1 MPDEMTR
8 SFGFLGFDSAGRF
21 AELCLGEV
29 VLCLGEV
36 VLCLGEAVLC
46 LGEVV
51 RVPLEVRRAVDED
64 RAGGEGTAALG
75 RAVEF

>member
-1 MPDEMTR
+1 MTR

-36 VLCLGEAVLC
+36 VLCLGE
-46 LGEVV
+46 VV

>member
-29 VLCLGEV
+29 
-36 VLCLGEAVLC
+36 VLC

>member
-36 VLCLGEAVLC
+36 VLCLGE
-46 LGEVV
+46 VV